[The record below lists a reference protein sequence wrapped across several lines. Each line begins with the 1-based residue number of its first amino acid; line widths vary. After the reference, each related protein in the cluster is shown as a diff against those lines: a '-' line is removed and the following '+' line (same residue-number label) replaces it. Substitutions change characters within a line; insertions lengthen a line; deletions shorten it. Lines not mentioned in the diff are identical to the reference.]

1 MPPRLVGSVDDD
13 STSII
18 KMCGN
23 WRILHEYMSKIV
35 AIKLWEELSL
45 LEEEIIPR
53 DFDRDMKANEFQ
65 VMSVDNLARKLVDE
79 K

>member
-1 MPPRLVGSVDDD
+1 MPPHLVGSVDDD

-23 WRILHEYMSKIV
+23 WRILREYMGKIV
-35 AIKLWEELSL
+35 ATNQWEELSL

-53 DFDRDMKANEFQ
+53 EFDRDMKTNEFQ
-65 VMSVDNLARKLVDE
+65 VMSVNNLARKLVDE